1 MAIKQTP
8 SELYYTMTFS
18 LKDTLNLPQT
28 KYPMRGNLPQREP
41 IRQKHWEKQDLYKKK
56 QNNCTVDSP
65 KFIIHDGPPFTN
77 GNLHMGH
84 ALNKTLKDII
94 LRYKAMQGF
103 CTPYFPGWDCH
114 GLPIEYKV
122 SKEFQKKKQ
131 TLSTLEIRTSC
142 SAFSEKYIAT
152 QKEEFVRLGIFAD
165 WANEYKTKDP
175 AYEATILETFAHF
188 VEKGLVYRSKKPVYW
203 SIPCQTALAEAEIEY
218 HEHQSTAVFVRFA
231 IENPRD
237 FGIPENSF
245 VVIWTTTP
253 WTLPANLAISLN
265 PEFSYSAIQ
274 VDNVHYLC
282 AHDLLND
289 VSKKCG
295 WKTYQEVKKF
305 RGCEL
310 KGLITKHPFINRQSP
325 VLFADYVTIEAGT
338 GFVHTAP
345 GHGLE
350 DYQTGIKN
358 DLPIYCPLDDQACY
372 LDDGE
377 VPQELVGLSTLETKG
392 QSKANLGVLKLM
404 QNNGSLVGSHPHT
417 HSYPHCWRSK
427 TPVIFRAMDQWFVSL
442 EKNDIRAKA
451 INAIKQVTFVPDW
464 GRKRIESFIE
474 KRPDWCISRQR
485 SWGVPIPAFYDQ
497 SGLAY
502 LSPEIVRGIAE
513 KVRKHGSDI
522 WFSWTPTQLLDGI
535 PLPNG
540 LSPEALTC
548 GSDTLDVWIDSG
560 CSHRSVL
567 KDNPHLKW
575 PADLYLE
582 GSDQHRGWF
591 QSSLWTGIIADQK
604 APYRSILTHGFI
616 VKEDGTKLS
625 KSDPNNKPL
634 MDWIKIYGADIIR
647 LWIAS
652 QDYRG
657 DVPLSENIIK
667 NISQAYRSIRN
678 NFRFQ
683 IGNLFDF
690 TPQHHLVVFSKLSP
704 VDQWALHKTTLF
716 AREVRKHFDQ
726 YEFHKAYQKIINFVN
741 NTLSATYHDILKDRL
756 YTFSP
761 NDPLRRSSQTAIH
774 HIFEILVKLL
784 SPILPFTTDEAWS
797 YFKQNQEM
805 CDQPLFLE
813 EGIAFNQLPEFE
825 NTTTEIDNIL
835 HLKNNHCNE
844 LLETLRQDKIIGQ
857 SLDAKISFK
866 GSSKNEDW
874 NYLKKHQEFLP
885 ELFGVSQVELHD
897 ADVSSLE
904 TNVQHADGIRCP
916 RSWRWVPELFETSRW
931 GAVSSRCKKALE
943 TIDKQI

>member
-1 MAIKQTP
+1 
-8 SELYYTMTFS
+8 MTLS
-18 LKDTLNLPQT
+18 LKDTLNLPKT
-28 KYPMRGNLPQREP
+28 NYPMRGNLPQKEP
-41 IRQKHWEKQDLYKKK
+41 VRQKHWAKQELYKKK
-56 QNNCTVDSP
+56 QSKINTK
-65 KFIIHDGPPFTN
+65 KFVIHDGPPFTN

-103 CTPYFPGWDCH
+103 STPYIPGWDCH

-131 TLSTLEIRTSC
+131 TPSAVEIRTSC
-142 SAFSEKYIAT
+142 DTFSEKYISIQRA
-152 QKEEFVRLGIFAD
+152 EFQRLGIFAD
-165 WANEYKTKDP
+165 WSREYKTKNP
-175 AYEATILETFAHF
+175 SYEATILETFAQF

-218 HEHQSTAVFVRFA
+218 QAHQSTAVYVRFP
-231 IENPRD
+231 IENSVD
-237 FGIPENSF
+237 FGLPENSF

-253 WTLPANLAISLN
+253 WTLPANLAITLN
-265 PEFSYSAIQ
+265 PEFLYCAIK
-274 VDNVHYLC
+274 VGNLNYLC
-282 AHDLLND
+282 ARDLLNV

-295 WKTYQEVKKF
+295 WGTYQEIKCF
-305 RGCEL
+305 HGHEL
-310 KGLITKHPFINRQSP
+310 KGLITKHPFIERQSP
-325 VLFADYVTIEAGT
+325 LLLADYVTIESGT

-358 DLPIYCPLDDQACY
+358 DLPIYCPLNDHACY
-372 LDDGE
+372 LDDGQI
-377 VPQELVGLSTLETKG
+377 PKELVGLSTLETKG
-392 QSKANLGVLKLM
+392 QSRANLGVLKLI

-427 TPVIFRAMDQWFVSL
+427 TPVIFRAMDQWFISL
-442 EKNDIRAKA
+442 DKDNIRSQAIDSIKDINFIPK
-451 INAIKQVTFVPDW
+451 W
-464 GRKRIESFIE
+464 GGKRIEGFIQN
-474 KRPDWCISRQR
+474 RPDWCVSRQR
-485 SWGVPIPAFYDQ
+485 TWGVPIPAFYDQ
-497 SGLAY
+497 AGQAY
-502 LSPEIVRGIAE
+502 LTPDVIRGIAE
-513 KVRKHGSDI
+513 KVRKHGTDI
-522 WFSWTPTQLLDGI
+522 WFSWTPSKLLEGI
-535 PLPNG
+535 SLPKEM
-540 LSPEALTC
+540 SPTELNC

-567 KDNPHLKW
+567 KNNPDLKW

-591 QSSLWTGIIADQK
+591 QSSLWTGIIADKK

-667 NISQAYRSIRN
+667 NVTQAYRSIRN

-683 IGNLFDF
+683 IGNLFDYDPKEHF
-690 TPQHHLVVFSKLSP
+690 VDLNKLSP
-704 VDQWALHKTTLF
+704 IDQWALHQTTLF
-716 AREVRKHFDQ
+716 AREVEKHFEE
-726 YEFHKAYQKIINFVN
+726 YEFHKAYQKIINFIN
-741 NTLSATYHDILKDRL
+741 NTLSSTYHDILKDRL
-756 YTFSP
+756 YTYSP
-761 NDPLRRSSQTAIH
+761 NDPLRRSSQTTIH
-774 HIFEILVKLL
+774 QIFEILTKLL

-797 YFKQNQEM
+797 YFKQDQEICNQ
-805 CDQPLFLE
+805 PIFLE
-813 EGIAFNQLPEFE
+813 TGIDFANLPIFE
-825 NTTTEIDNIL
+825 TAYTEIEQIL
-835 HLKNNHCNE
+835 NLKNNRCNE
-844 LLETLRQDKIIGQ
+844 LLEALRQEKRIGQ
-857 SLDAKISFK
+857 SLDAKISFR
-866 GSSKNEDW
+866 GSPRNKDW
-874 NYLKKHQEFLP
+874 KCLKKYYEFLP
-885 ELFGVSQVELHD
+885 ELLGVSQVELCS
-897 ADVSSLE
+897 ADLNLLE

-916 RSWRWVPELFETSRW
+916 RSWRWVPELFETSKW

-943 TIDKQI
+943 DIEYQVEKN